1 VVDTTKRNSPCPVK
15 YTRHLHVLTNFNIY
29 VVMIKEVGNEDVE
42 MVSNIILIFPQKKNI
57 ILMFVKQFYSDGLNI
72 LSLALF

>member
-1 VVDTTKRNSPCPVK
+1 
-15 YTRHLHVLTNFNIY
+15 
-29 VVMIKEVGNEDVE
+29 MIKEVGNEDVE